1 VHDGRRG
8 DTAVAIC
15 RGDAM
20 SRETN
25 AADDPRSEAAV
36 DVTDPAAVRRWT
48 EALGVTDEALM
59 TAVLAVGTRIDR
71 IKDYLGSGGMAGDQ
85 EDA

>member
-1 VHDGRRG
+1 MMRSAAQAFAVPSRRAM
-8 DTAVAIC
+8 TKEN
-15 RGDAM
+15 DA
-20 SRETN
+20 
-25 AADDPRSEAAV
+25 AADPRSEIAV
-36 DVTDPAAVRRWT
+36 DLGDPAAMRRWT

-59 TAVLAVGTRIDR
+59 RAVQAVGNRVDK